1 MPCLFNSFDPYF
13 KQPFGAVRAGQS
25 VHLSLC
31 IPEELGYV
39 DPHLV
44 LQKEGRYDVPVH
56 YRMKFDGQ
64 TPHQNHF
71 SVDVTLNDV
80 GLYFYY
86 FDLYTDFRRIVRGPD
101 NCGVVSW
108 QEGESWQITVYEAD
122 FETPDPIKGK
132 VFYQIFPDR
141 FCEGVENKPMPFPD
155 RLYQADKHAEPF
167 WQPNEVGGHLNED
180 YFGGDLEGIR
190 IKLPYLR
197 EMGVDYLY
205 LNPIFEAHSNHRY
218 NTADYLNVDP
228 LLGTNEEFKEF
239 VANCHARGQ
248 HVIVDGVFNHVG
260 RDFFAFQDLKA
271 NRENARYK
279 DWFCDVNFWGNNEY
293 NDGFSYGNWG
303 GFNLLVKLNQRNP
316 EVQNYHF
323 DTIRFW
329 VDEFDIDGIR
339 LDAADVLDFD
349 FMRGLRRVANEVK
362 PEFWLMGEVIHGDY
376 SRWANP
382 EMLHS
387 VTNYELHKGLWSGHN
402 DHNYFEIAHTMRR
415 LQGLCHDTR
424 LYNFS
429 DNHDV
434 ERLPNKLRNRE
445 HIRHI
450 AILVYT
456 LWGIPSIYYGS
467 EFGIEGKKE
476 WGSDWPLRPCLELA
490 DYTDAEKT
498 NPVTSIYAALGRLKA
513 ECPELSWGEFKELT
527 LTTQSYAYARVLDG
541 KAVVAVYNNG
551 NSPVSMEFQL
561 PVEASGV
568 EDLLADCV
576 GSQPI
581 LTQVEWG
588 KLKVQ
593 LPSNY
598 ATLLRLVG

>member
-1 MPCLFNSFDPYF
+1 MWYDEAVVYQIYPLGLCGAPLQNDGDQAQAGEHRILRVLDWVEHIKRLGATCVLFNPLFESD
-13 KQPFGAVRAGQS
+13 A
-25 VHLSLC
+25 H
-31 IPEELGYV
+31 GYDTRDYRRV
-39 DPHLV
+39 DC
-44 LQKEGRYDVPVH
+44 R
-56 YRMKFDGQ
+56 
-64 TPHQNHF
+64 
-71 SVDVTLNDV
+71 
-80 GLYFYY
+80 
-86 FDLYTDFRRIVRGPD
+86 
-101 NCGVVSW
+101 
-108 QEGESWQITVYEAD
+108 
-122 FETPDPIKGK
+122 
-132 VFYQIFPDR
+132 
-141 FCEGVENKPMPFPD
+141 
-155 RLYQADKHAEPF
+155 
-167 WQPNEVGGHLNED
+167 
-180 YFGGDLEGIR
+180 
-190 IKLPYLR
+190 
-197 EMGVDYLY
+197 
-205 LNPIFEAHSNHRY
+205 
-218 NTADYLNVDP
+218 
-228 LLGTNEEFKEF
+228 LGTNADFADVCRTLHEHGIK
-239 VANCHARGQ
+239 V
-248 HVIVDGVFNHVG
+248 VLDGVFNHTG
-260 RDFFAFQDLKA
+260 RDFFAFKDIQQ
-271 NRENARYK
+271 NREHSRYLN
-279 DWFCDVNFWGNNEY
+279 WYCNVNFGGNTEY
-293 NDGFSYGNWG
+293 NDGFSYENWG
-303 GFNLLVKLNQRNP
+303 GYNLLVKLNQRNP
-316 EVQNYHF
+316 EVQNYIC
-323 DTIRFW
+323 DVIRFW
-329 VDEFDIDGIR
+329 VSEFDVDGIR

-349 FMRGLRRVANEVK
+349 FMRALRRTAAEVK
-362 PEFWLMGEVIHGDY
+362 EDFWLMGEVIHGDY
-376 SRWANP
+376 SRWVNGQT
-382 EMLHS
+382 LHS
-387 VTNYELHKGLWSGHN
+387 VTNYALHKALYSGHN

-434 ERLPNKLRNRE
+434 ERLPNKLRNRD

-450 AILVYT
+450 ALLVYT

-551 NSPVSMEFQL
+551 DSPVSMEFQL